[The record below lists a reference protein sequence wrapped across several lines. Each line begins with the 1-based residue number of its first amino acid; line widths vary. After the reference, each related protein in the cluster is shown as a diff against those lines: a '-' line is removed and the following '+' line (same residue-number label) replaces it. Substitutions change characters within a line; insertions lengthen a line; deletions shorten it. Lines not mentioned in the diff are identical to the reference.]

1 VTPTHTPV
9 DLTDEQR
16 ANLAKLAAAHTPG
29 PWWIE
34 RRSELQIQARHRGE
48 GSTYCVATVNHWE
61 VPEANA
67 CLIAAAPDLLAALE
81 TLSDLAENFS
91 VSGVYFGEACMVAER
106 RALDA
111 AYDAI
116 AKATGYSSALAAL
129 NAETN
134 EMVALTNQRHG

>member
-1 VTPTHTPV
+1 
-9 DLTDEQR
+9 
-16 ANLAKLAAAHTPG
+16 
-29 PWWIE
+29 
-34 RRSELQIQARHRGE
+34 
-48 GSTYCVATVNHWE
+48 VNHWE

-134 EMVALTNQRHG
+134 EMVALSNGRLG